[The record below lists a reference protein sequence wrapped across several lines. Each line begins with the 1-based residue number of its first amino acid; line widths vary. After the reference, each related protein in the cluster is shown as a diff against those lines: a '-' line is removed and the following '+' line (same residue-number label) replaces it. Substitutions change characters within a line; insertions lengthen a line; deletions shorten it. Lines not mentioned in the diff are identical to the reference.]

1 MLAQAQWRD
10 ARPGFFRTLPPAEIA
25 AAGGAC
31 ISPSCN
37 PPLVAA
43 VRPPAARFLS
53 GLTMVLVRAR
63 HLGLT
68 ARARSRKGAPWTEF
82 NQKGASENMAQVG
95 GIAGE
100 QLRTFIERIER
111 LEDEKKDVQEQIKE
125 VFSEAKGV
133 GFDTRIMRQLV
144 RLRRLRDADRSEQ
157 EELLEIYKAAIGM
170 R

>member
-1 MLAQAQWRD
+1 
-10 ARPGFFRTLPPAEIA
+10 
-25 AAGGAC
+25 
-31 ISPSCN
+31 
-37 PPLVAA
+37 
-43 VRPPAARFLS
+43 
-53 GLTMVLVRAR
+53 
-63 HLGLT
+63 
-68 ARARSRKGAPWTEF
+68 
-82 NQKGASENMAQVG
+82 MAQVG

-111 LEDEKKDVQEQIKE
+111 LQDEKKDVQEQIKE

-133 GFDTRIMRQLV
+133 GFDTRIMRQLL

>member
-1 MLAQAQWRD
+1 
-10 ARPGFFRTLPPAEIA
+10 
-25 AAGGAC
+25 
-31 ISPSCN
+31 
-37 PPLVAA
+37 
-43 VRPPAARFLS
+43 
-53 GLTMVLVRAR
+53 
-63 HLGLT
+63 
-68 ARARSRKGAPWTEF
+68 
-82 NQKGASENMAQVG
+82 MAQVG

-133 GFDTRIMRQLV
+133 GFDIKIMRQLL

-157 EELLEIYKAAIGM
+157 EELLEIYKQAIGM

>member
-1 MLAQAQWRD
+1 
-10 ARPGFFRTLPPAEIA
+10 
-25 AAGGAC
+25 
-31 ISPSCN
+31 
-37 PPLVAA
+37 
-43 VRPPAARFLS
+43 
-53 GLTMVLVRAR
+53 
-63 HLGLT
+63 
-68 ARARSRKGAPWTEF
+68 
-82 NQKGASENMAQVG
+82 MAQVG

-133 GFDTRIMRQLV
+133 GFDARIMRQLV

-157 EELLEIYKAAIGM
+157 EELLEIYKTAIGM